1 MAAPAP
7 PQLSPEDA
15 RKALDKAIEALRQPE
30 NISKLKAI
38 IDECNALPPDQQ
50 MMAKMMKLMP
60 EVTNT
65 LGATMKDFGFDPAT
79 VPNAVMMGMMQIQM
93 HGTTDPSIAADCAM
107 VMKAVSGNF
116 DDLLNTEEEE
126 ICD

>member
-1 MAAPAP
+1 
-7 PQLSPEDA
+7 
-15 RKALDKAIEALRQPE
+15 
-30 NISKLKAI
+30 
-38 IDECNALPPDQQ
+38 

-79 VPNAVMMGMMQIQM
+79 VPNAVM
-93 HGTTDPSIAADCAM
+93 
-107 VMKAVSGNF
+107 KAVSGNF